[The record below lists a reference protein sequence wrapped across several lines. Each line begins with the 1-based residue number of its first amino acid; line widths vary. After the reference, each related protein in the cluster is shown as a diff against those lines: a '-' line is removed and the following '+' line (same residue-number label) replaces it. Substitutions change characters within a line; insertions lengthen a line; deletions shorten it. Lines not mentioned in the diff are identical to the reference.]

1 MKKQKVMN
9 QFRKF
14 TFILSLFGFL
24 IAFPILASA
33 QVVKG
38 FAPNAMTSSP
48 SPAIPTMTDPASVN
62 WKTTAEAL
70 PIIEQILVQ
79 IQDEK
84 SSLTPNTVVAE
95 QVSARHSY
103 YSAVKESLSYG
114 ITVSESVQTSRF
126 QTTSPLIDQKFETV
140 TLINEA
146 SVLLAN

>member
-9 QFRKF
+9 QLRKF
-14 TFILSLFGFL
+14 TFIMVLFGFL
-24 IAFPILASA
+24 IAFPTLASA

-38 FAPNAMTSSP
+38 FATNSMAP

-70 PIIEQILVQ
+70 PVIEQILVQ
-79 IQDEK
+79 IQDQK
-84 SSLTPNTVVAE
+84 STLTPNTLVAE
-95 QVSARHSY
+95 QVSARHGY

-114 ITVSESVQTSRF
+114 VSVGESVQVSRF
-126 QTTSPLIDQKFETV
+126 NSTSPLIDLKFELA

-146 SVLLAN
+146 SVLLSN